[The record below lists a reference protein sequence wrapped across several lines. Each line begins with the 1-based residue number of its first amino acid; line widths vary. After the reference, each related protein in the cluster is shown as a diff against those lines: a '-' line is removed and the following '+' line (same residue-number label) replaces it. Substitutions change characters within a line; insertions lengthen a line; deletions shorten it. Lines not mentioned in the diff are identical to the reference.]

1 MGAFEMF
8 LEVWILGS
16 IFWRLEVSRLEVLD
30 DAEDEILRDCNGVAV
45 AGRLVAVFVKAFVVG
60 LTS

>member
-1 MGAFEMF
+1 MF

-45 AGRLVAVFVKAFVVG
+45 DGRLVAVFVKAFVVG